1 MRRVV
6 LLIVI
11 GCGQPVLAQAQLR
24 VEVVASGL
32 SRPLLMVP
40 DPVFREVAYVVEQG
54 GLVKTFRHGQ
64 LLAEPFAD
72 LRGIVSD
79 SRERGLLG
87 MAFSPD
93 AASGRVFFYFS
104 DVRGAAVLARFR
116 RDSSAP
122 VRVDGESRVDLRWP
136 SGERLIQ
143 HPSPI
148 HYGGHL
154 AFGPDGYLYVGVGDG
169 ASPYDVENNAQNPS
183 LLLGKMLRID
193 VTVPDDDPTG
203 YRVPPDNPFL
213 DGDPISA
220 LGEVWAFGL
229 RNPWRYSFDDVGAGA
244 TGALIIA
251 HVGQDSREEINYEP
265 AGAGGRNYGWRVR
278 EGRIPTP
285 GVITP
290 PAYAPLTEPILD
302 YSVEGRSVTGGFVYR
317 GTALGPAYRGR
328 YFFADFASS
337 RVWSLGLA
345 LDPATGQ
352 ATVSDVIEHTAELGG
367 SLGGIAS
374 FGRDLNGELYLVTF
388 GGQVLKLVPLSDP
401 KPTAPVVQAVVQG
414 NTVTLQWTRS
424 PVPEAPLAYVLEVGS
439 TAGATDLAVLTL
451 GPSESFLTA
460 RNVSPGTYY
469 VRIRAATTGGLSPAS
484 PEVIVVVTVG
494 PP

>member
-193 VTVPDDDPTG
+193 VTTTRLATEFPLTTHSSMVT
-203 YRVPPDNPFL
+203 PF
-213 DGDPISA
+213 PRS
-220 LGEVWAFGL
+220 ERFGPSVYAT
-229 RNPWRYSFDDVGAGA
+229 RGA
-244 TGALIIA
+244 TASTMSA
-251 HVGQDSREEINYEP
+251 Q
-265 AGAGGRNYGWRVR
+265 A
-278 EGRIPTP
+278 
-285 GVITP
+285 P
-290 PAYAPLTEPILD
+290 P
-302 YSVEGRSVTGGFVYR
+302 
-317 GTALGPAYRGR
+317 
-328 YFFADFASS
+328 
-337 RVWSLGLA
+337 
-345 LDPATGQ
+345 
-352 ATVSDVIEHTAELGG
+352 EL
-367 SLGGIAS
+367 
-374 FGRDLNGELYLVTF
+374 
-388 GGQVLKLVPLSDP
+388 
-401 KPTAPVVQAVVQG
+401 
-414 NTVTLQWTRS
+414 
-424 PVPEAPLAYVLEVGS
+424 
-439 TAGATDLAVLTL
+439 
-451 GPSESFLTA
+451 
-460 RNVSPGTYY
+460 
-469 VRIRAATTGGLSPAS
+469 
-484 PEVIVVVTVG
+484 
-494 PP
+494 